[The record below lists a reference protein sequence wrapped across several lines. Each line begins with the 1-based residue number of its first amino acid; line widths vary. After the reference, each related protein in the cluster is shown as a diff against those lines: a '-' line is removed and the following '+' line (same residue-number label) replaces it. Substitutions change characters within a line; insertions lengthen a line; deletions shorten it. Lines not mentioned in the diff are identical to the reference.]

1 MIDGVG
7 IDSIEIKRV
16 ANKCKHT
23 DSRFVE
29 KMFTEHERYRSAQ
42 KKVHP
47 YEHLAACFA
56 AREAFFKATQIWYRR
71 SEVSVAEEESG
82 KPYYVLSER
91 VINELG
97 SRTVHLS
104 LTHDSTTAQA
114 ICICEK

>member
-1 MIDGVG
+1 MIIGVG

-16 ANKCKHT
+16 AAKCKSR

-29 KMFTEHERYRSAQ
+29 KMFTELERNRSAR

-56 AREAFFKATQIWYRR
+56 ARESFFKATQIWYRR
-71 SEVSVAEEESG
+71 SEVSVAQEESG
-82 KPYYVLSER
+82 KPFYVLSER
-91 VINELG
+91 VQTELG

-104 LTHDSTTAQA
+104 LTHNETTAQA
-114 ICICEK
+114 ICICEE